1 VYAAA
6 GNALLDDTGVDGA
19 QFIEAACHRS
29 VEASVQPGPS
39 LLDIQAGRLVLVD
52 QSAKRSLMFDPLAKP
67 LPQQLL
73 VRGQPFL
80 DDRNGLGQL
89 VLLPPS
95 TALSIMLATSP
106 PGPVP
111 SCRNRKIA
119 SVSATLS
126 LARRVIGGGTTS
138 GCGSGGSSE
147 GECGRDRGAGWRVP
161 VDVASPDR

>member
-1 VYAAA
+1 MRCQQPTAR
-6 GNALLDDTGVDGA
+6 
-19 QFIEAACHRS
+19 QRS
-29 VEASVQPGPS
+29 LVPQVQASVQPGPS

-52 QSAKRSLMFDPLAKP
+52 QSAERSLIFDPLAKP
-67 LPQQLL
+67 PPQQLL

-111 SCRNRKIA
+111 LLQESQ
-119 SVSATLS
+119 
-126 LARRVIGGGTTS
+126 
-138 GCGSGGSSE
+138 
-147 GECGRDRGAGWRVP
+147 DRFII
-161 VDVASPDR
+161 

>member
-1 VYAAA
+1 LVEKQEARVYAAA

-52 QSAKRSLMFDPLAKP
+52 QSAERSLIFDPLAKP

-106 PGPVP
+106 PGQVP
-111 SCRNRKIA
+111 LLQESQDCFIIWVVHQTSMIKNRLPRPIHK
-119 SVSATLS
+119 L
-126 LARRVIGGGTTS
+126 
-138 GCGSGGSSE
+138 
-147 GECGRDRGAGWRVP
+147 
-161 VDVASPDR
+161 